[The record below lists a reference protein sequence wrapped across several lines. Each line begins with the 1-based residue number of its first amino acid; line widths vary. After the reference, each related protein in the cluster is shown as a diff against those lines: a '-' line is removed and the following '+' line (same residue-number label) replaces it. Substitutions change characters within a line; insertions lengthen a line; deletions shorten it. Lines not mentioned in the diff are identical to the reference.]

1 MSQSERIVPERGATP
16 PRGLRLAA
24 FVLAIV
30 AAAIV
35 ATGLYSRASGN
46 ARLREWTDAQAI
58 PVVAVAAPGTGAASP
73 ALELPG
79 RLEAYTRAP
88 LYARISGY
96 LKSWK
101 SDIGAH
107 VKAGQLLAEIETPD
121 LDQQLQQARAD
132 LATAQANEK
141 LAAITAERWQKI
153 LQSNAVS
160 KQDVD
165 QKVGDLEAKRAL
177 VASAKANVDRYAAMK
192 NFTRIVAPFDGVVT
206 ARNTDVGALIN
217 AGGTAGQELFVVSDV
232 HKLRVYVNVPQA
244 WVPDVP
250 TSTKATLTVP
260 EHADKTY
267 AAAVETSAQAVTAAS
282 GTTLM
287 QLVVDNP
294 AGELLPGAYANV
306 SLQLPAHATALT
318 IPASAL
324 MFDAS
329 GLRVATVD
337 ADNRVRVKTVTIAR
351 DLGSTIEI
359 GSGLAAD
366 DRVIQN
372 PPDGVADG
380 TEVRIAAAMAS
391 KASLV
396 KPEPALRKD
405 QEARA

>member
-1 MSQSERIVPERGATP
+1 MQQPERIIAERRGTAP
-16 PRGLRLAA
+16 RRGLRVTA
-24 FVLAIV
+24 FVLVIV
-30 AAAIV
+30 AVAIV

-46 ARLREWTDAQAI
+46 ARLREWTDAQAV
-58 PVVAVAAPGTGAASP
+58 PVVAVSPPGTGAASP

-88 LYARISGY
+88 IYARVSGY

-165 QKVGDLEAKRAL
+165 QKLGDLEAKRAL
-177 VASAKANVDRYAAMK
+177 VASAKANVDRYVAMK
-192 NFTRIVAPFDGVVT
+192 NFTRIVAPFDGIVT

-217 AGGTAGQELFVVSDV
+217 AGGAAGQELFVVSDV

-250 TSTKATLTVP
+250 TSTKATMTVP

-267 AAAVETSAQAVTAAS
+267 AAAVETSSQAVAAAS

-294 AGELLPGAYANV
+294 NGELLPGGYANV
-306 SLQLPAHATALT
+306 SLKLPAHAAALT

-324 MFDAS
+324 MFDAN

-337 ADNRVRVKTVTIAR
+337 TDNRVRVKTVTIAR
-351 DLGSTIEI
+351 DLGSMIEI
-359 GSGLAAD
+359 GSGLNPD

-380 TEVRIAAAMAS
+380 TEVRIAATPAAKVAAATPGSAS
-391 KASLV
+391 
-396 KPEPALRKD
+396 RKN
-405 QEARA
+405 